1 MLKLKRHEIPGND
14 GLNMTPMMDVV
25 FQLLIFFILTA
36 SIATPTQIEI
46 QLPESTSGV
55 KASPDKRAV
64 VTYRPNGGK
73 PVITL
78 NAQPV
83 DNLDILGRMMRQMAA
98 GKPKTPPV
106 DIQIDRTVSY
116 QEVIALIDTVRD
128 AGFLKF
134 SLFTLAKMTPADG
147 AR

>member
-25 FQLLIFFILTA
+25 FQLLVFFILTA

-55 KASPDKRAV
+55 KASPDKRAI
-64 VTYRPNGGK
+64 VTYRPNGDK
-73 PVITL
+73 PLITL

-83 DNLDILGRMMRQMAA
+83 DNLDLLGRMMRKMAV
-98 GKPKTPPV
+98 GRSKTPPV
-106 DIQIDRTVSY
+106 DIQIDRSVPY
-116 QEVIALIDTVRD
+116 QEVVALIDTVRD

-134 SLFTLAKMTPADG
+134 SLYTLAKMTPAAGD
-147 AR
+147 R